1 VEVGVAFT
9 SKLEGMFKD
18 MSLSEEMT
26 SEFRH
31 LEQDLGGGAATNKI
45 DMTVHVLTS
54 TFWPAKVVGSEVKT
68 CTYPPVVETVRDN
81 FTRYYLNRHN
91 GRKLIWKANMGNA
104 DIRATFKGRK
114 YEFNT
119 STYGM
124 VILLSFNDL
133 RPGESLSYTDLKT
146 ITSIPE
152 EELIRN
158 LQSLAVA
165 AKTRLL
171 LKKPMSKDVKP
182 TDRFTVNDQFV
193 SKFLRFRVGVV
204 TANKAENDKEKK
216 ETSEMLDRERGHQIE
231 AAVVRTMKQRK
242 QLSHQDLVI
251 EVVQQLR
258 NRFAPDMGSVKKRIE
273 SLIEREYLERV
284 EGSRETY
291 RYLA

>member
-1 VEVGVAFT
+1 
-9 SKLEGMFKD
+9 
-18 MSLSEEMT
+18 
-26 SEFRH
+26 
-31 LEQDLGGGAATNKI
+31 
-45 DMTVHVLTS
+45 
-54 TFWPAKVVGSEVKT
+54 
-68 CTYPPVVETVRDN
+68 
-81 FTRYYLNRHN
+81 
-91 GRKLIWKANMGNA
+91 
-104 DIRATFKGRK
+104 
-114 YEFNT
+114 
-119 STYGM
+119 
-124 VILLSFNDL
+124 
-133 RPGESLSYTDLKT
+133 
-146 ITSIPE
+146 
-152 EELIRN
+152 
-158 LQSLAVA
+158 
-165 AKTRLL
+165 
-171 LKKPMSKDVKP
+171 MSKDVKP